1 MKQLFKRRLVNHLK
15 EMMSYL
21 RLVFNDYFVLAL
33 LFMIGGLGYYYSNAL
48 KQLHVGVWWAP
59 LVSIGIHLVGLQL
72 GRMATLV
79 QDPDYVF
86 LLPKEFEM
94 IDYLKRGFNYS
105 LILAWF
111 IQILIW
117 FVMLP
122 FIQITTRID
131 SLEMVM
137 LLLILLGLKATWL
150 NAEFARKYRLR
161 PNWRLGYQRLIW
173 RFIIPLLALTIAAYF
188 SYVAALLLVAAA
200 VVASWVGRR
209 SWSNRSVDW
218 QTMINDENSRMHT
231 VYQFFNLF
239 TDVPAISGSVKR
251 RRYLDTLL
259 GRIKLIPDNTY
270 LYLYAHGIARD
281 NEMSGLYVRLMV
293 IGTLLLVFIKGEALP
308 IVLCLLF
315 VYLIGFQMIPFY
327 FHFDDNAFVHIY
339 PVTHQFQLKNFQRV
353 LLWLLS
359 IVAIIFGIAVIAV
372 NANNLMTI
380 LGVIIG
386 EAVEIWAFI
395 YLYVPRR
402 IARGQRSRD

>member
-59 LVSIGIHLVGLQL
+59 LVSIGIQLVGLQL

-188 SYVAALLLVAAA
+188 SYVAALLLVVAA